1 MENFHMSDFLVA
13 YFHTQLEAVTS
24 AEQLLAYGV
33 ERDKVT
39 IHVPGQPATGLD
51 GVNAKPPAGHKLA
64 HADIAAPSYDLRSE
78 EPQEA
83 PPLSGSTTLA
93 VALKD
98 RISINDV
105 CSVLKDTGAYL
116 IDVTEKNVA
125 QEYPD
130 M

>member
-1 MENFHMSDFLVA
+1 MGDFLVA
-13 YFHTQLEAVTS
+13 YFHTQLEAITS
-24 AEQLLAYGV
+24 ANKLQAYGV
-33 ERDKVT
+33 QRERVT
-39 IHVPGQPATGLD
+39 IHVPEQAEFDASASPQD
-51 GVNAKPPAGHKLA
+51 V
-64 HADIAAPSYDLRSE
+64 AAPSYDLRTE
-78 EPQEA
+78 EPPEA

-98 RISINDV
+98 HNSINDV
-105 CSVLKDTGAYL
+105 CSVLKDAGAYL

>member
-1 MENFHMSDFLVA
+1 MSDYLVA
-13 YFHTQLEAVTS
+13 YFHTQMEAVTS
-24 AEQLLAYGV
+24 AKKLQAYGLQR
-33 ERDKVT
+33 ERVT
-39 IHVPGQPATGLD
+39 IHVPAGNDAEADPSTHAQLD
-51 GVNAKPPAGHKLA
+51 
-64 HADIAAPSYDLRSE
+64 ITEPSYTLRAE
-78 EPQEA
+78 QPPEA

-98 RISINDV
+98 HNSINDV
-105 CSVLKDTGAYL
+105 CSVLKDAGAYL